1 MHLARPLFLLSLL
14 ALAAATPAPTST
26 PPADGDG
33 DDEVFCPGDTIACGP
48 FCVQATHH
56 LRPDKEGWLPQPA
69 KQQQILTF
77 LILILIL
84 ASGHPIPL
92 VVNPTAIHH
101 VSLPGHNGLIHSN
114 ADADDPE
121 AAIICRLA
129 ADVDGRGA
137 TANVRLQGA
146 HR

>member
-1 MHLARPLFLLSLL
+1 MHLAKPLFLLSLL
-14 ALAAATPAPTST
+14 SLAAATPAPTST

-33 DDEVFCPGDTIACGP
+33 DDEVFCPGDTIACD
-48 FCVQATHH
+48 
-56 LRPDKEGWLPQPA
+56 LRPDKEGWLPHPA
-69 KQQQILTF
+69 KQQQTLPFLI

-84 ASGHPIPL
+84 ASGHPAPL

-101 VSLPGHNGLIHSN
+101 VPLPGHNGLIHSN
-114 ADADDPE
+114 ADADDPD

-129 ADVDGRGA
+129 ADVDGRRA

-146 HR
+146 RR